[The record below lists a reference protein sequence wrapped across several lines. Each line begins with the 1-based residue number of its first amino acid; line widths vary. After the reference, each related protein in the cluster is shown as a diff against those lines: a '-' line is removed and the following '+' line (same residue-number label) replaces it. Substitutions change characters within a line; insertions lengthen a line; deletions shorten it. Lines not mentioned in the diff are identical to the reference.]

1 VPCPTNSAFRR
12 PIPGTGALLGHAGLK
27 AAGYN
32 VRINLPSIT
41 DEAFRADVRGML
53 DGFLKEGAEV
63 AARVEAKVEETLGR
77 KG

>member
-1 VPCPTNSAFRR
+1 V
-12 PIPGTGALLGHAGLK
+12 GTGALLGHAGLK

-41 DEAFRADVRGML
+41 DETFRAEVRGKL
-53 DGFLKEGAEV
+53 DGLLTEGAEV
-63 AARVEAKVEETLGR
+63 AARVEAKVEEALGA